1 MFFSVYLYLLATESR
16 SEADPSSEVKLLNF
30 AEMIIL
36 FENQR
41 QFLNS
46 FNLVFA
52 NSFAAKLLVSGVPTQ
67 GI

>member
-1 MFFSVYLYLLATESR
+1 MVETNYNGVQIWSWAL
-16 SEADPSSEVKLLNF
+16 KLLNF